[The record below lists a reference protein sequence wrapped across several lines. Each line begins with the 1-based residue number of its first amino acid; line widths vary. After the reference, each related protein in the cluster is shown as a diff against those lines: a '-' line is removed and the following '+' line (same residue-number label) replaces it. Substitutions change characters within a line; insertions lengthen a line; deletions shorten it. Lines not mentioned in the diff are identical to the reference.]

1 MCSRRATLR
10 AVSRSSM
17 ESSCGKCVDRTP
29 YRGDLGIIKNLT
41 DLDIDVPK
49 ETEGDGEIKYRE
61 IKTDKYSKAS
71 VKCTSLVYSRLLT
84 STVGTPLCSAKG
96 PRELLEAIL
105 DAILERLLQEMLD
118 RLNRDPVGI
127 LNDFDLST
135 TDSLMGVEFFGDFSF
150 RPDLVMFE
158 INTRHWQAVR
168 MAIEVKAKAT
178 YLKAGMK
185 KLAGYAHMMFA
196 NQMERRHVDGLV
208 ICNWAATFV
217 RFDRSEVLY
226 SKPIGMRDQREEFHE
241 EAIGYDTAFTKRIAN
256 DGYTEYYLDLP
267 LSAFSSEGADLVMQS
282 SQEVPVT
289 FNQIMD
295 EPSDSSTTTMK
306 VIRLVHNRAGI
317 LGCGTIV
324 LLVRQVMRPG
334 FSDELAYD
342 EKYLNEPIRTTR
354 EQRLAEGLEV
364 LGTRDYMLRIGWRD
378 LDHTI
383 EGEVLE
389 RLVGEYGVEQYMWH
403 SDVFKECDSPD
414 CMGCMVSSCGECLDR
429 TPHRVNVGIIKN
441 LTDLDVD
448 IPKEIE
454 GEGEIKY
461 DEIKTEEYSPA
472 FVICISLVYSQL
484 LMSTIGSPLYMAPG
498 PREFLEPI
506 LDAVLVYWQ
515 IVNMSLLHRNISDG
529 NVMILKAGRGYN
541 QRNWKLPQP
550 SITDEDLDAMSE
562 DLVGPVNSE
571 RIRQMMLD
579 QLGRDPIGMLGGFE
593 LAATHGLT
601 GARFFDDSFSESK
614 PDAGGHR
621 SKQRRLN
628 PEDITF
634 SSPLS
639 SDDEDGEAVT
649 ASEADSDRFSK
660 TEDAGRDFRTGTPEF
675 MSVRILNM
683 EIGQRY
689 EHHFMD
695 DLESFFWLILWC
707 VVDHLDITGGQG
719 TNTARELLRKLS
731 DPDFRVQQ
739 QLG

>member
-1 MCSRRATLR
+1 MTSFPELRGHIFYDPNFIDNYLAVDPVRLKAALDLCAAELDAFQFPEATREAEFHEPIALVINTIKQ
-10 AVSRSSM
+10 ATETDPE
-17 ESSCGKCVDRTP
+17 ESYPLP
-29 YRGDLGIIKNLT
+29 YAD
-41 DLDIDVPK
+41 
-49 ETEGDGEIKYRE
+49 
-61 IKTDKYSKAS
+61 
-71 VKCTSLVYSRLLT
+71 VYSEPIPSHEEDT
-84 STVGTPLCSAKG
+84 
-96 PRELLEAIL
+96 
-105 DAILERLLQEMLD
+105 D
-118 RLNRDPVGI
+118 GI
-127 LNDFDLST
+127 
-135 TDSLMGVEFFGDFSF
+135 
-150 RPDLVMFE
+150 RPYQVMFE
-158 INTRHWQAVR
+158 TNIRHWQAVR
-168 MAIEVKAKAT
+168 MTIEVKAKAT
-178 YLKAGMK
+178 YLKVGMK

-196 NQMERRHVDGLV
+196 NQMERRHVYGLV
-208 ICNWAATFV
+208 ICSWAATFV
-217 RFDRSEVLY
+217 RFDRSGGLY
-226 SKPIGMRDQREEFHE
+226 SKPIDMRDQREEFRTAFAGLMLLDE
-241 EAIGYDTAFTKRIAN
+241 EAIGYDTAFTGRIAD

-267 LSAFSSEGADLVMQS
+267 LSAFSSEGVDVTMQS
-282 SQEVPVT
+282 SQEMPVLD
-289 FNQIMD
+289 QIMD
-295 EPSDSSTTTMK
+295 EPPDPSTIRMK
-306 VIRLVHNRAGI
+306 VIHSVRNRASIFGP
-317 LGCGTIV
+317 GTIV
-324 LLVRQVMRPG
+324 LLVRQAMRPG

-342 EKYLNEPIRTTR
+342 EKYLNEPIRTTH

-378 LDHTI
+378 PDHTI

-454 GEGEIKY
+454 GEGGIKY

-472 FVICISLVYSQL
+472 SVICISLVYSQL

-498 PREFLEPI
+498 PRELLQPI
-506 LDAVLVYWQ
+506 PRCG
-515 IVNMSLLHRNISDG
+515 SCDG
-529 NVMILKAGRGYN
+529 NVMILKVGRGYN

-550 SITDEDLDAMSE
+550 SITDEDLDAVSE
-562 DLVGPVNSE
+562 DLVGPANSE

-579 QLGRDPIGMLGGFE
+579 QLGRDPVGMLGGFE

-601 GARFFDDSFSESK
+601 GAKFFDDSFSESK

-628 PEDITF
+628 LEDITF

-639 SDDEDGEAVT
+639 SDDEDGEAVM

-660 TEDAGRDFRTGTPEF
+660 TEADAGRDFRTGTPEF
-675 MSVRILNM
+675 LSVRILNM

-689 EHHFMD
+689 KHHFMD

-707 VVDHLDITGGQG
+707 VVDHLDVTGGQR

-731 DPDFRVQQ
+731 DPDFRAIALQKSCV
-739 QLG
+739 LVFCSKGEARMKEMLTACNNSWANNPAI